1 MAREWTP
8 KGLHQF
14 VGESLIVRFARPGV
28 KAIDLGSGG
37 GAMAERMHSLGCEVV
52 SADLSA
58 RGFEANLPH
67 IAIDL
72 NQPDFAS
79 ILGLEVYG
87 LVTAIEVIEHLESPV
102 SFLRNVRCMLCPGGV
117 AVISTPNV
125 DSLPTR
131 LRFLQNGKIRMMD
144 DRGEPTHISP
154 IFLDL
159 LQQKFLPLA
168 GLRLR
173 EHLIFPPGGFHA
185 SRKSVAW
192 LMRLGARAFAAKSIV
207 GDHNVFLVEALKCN

>member
-8 KGLHQF
+8 TGLHQF
-14 VGESLIVRFARPGV
+14 VGESLILRYARLGL

-37 GAMAERMHSLGCEVV
+37 GAMADRMHSLGCEVV

-58 RGFEANLPH
+58 KGYEAKHPH
-67 IAIDL
+67 ITIDL
-72 NQPDFAS
+72 NQADFAS
-79 ILGLEVYG
+79 ILGLNAYG
-87 LVTAIEVIEHLESPV
+87 LITAIEVIEHLESPV
-102 SFLRNVRCMLCPGGV
+102 SFLRNVRRMLSVGGV

-131 LRFLQNGKIRMMD
+131 LRFLQTGKIRMMD

-154 IFLDL
+154 IFFDL

-168 GLRLR
+168 GLSLR
-173 EHLIFPPGGFHA
+173 EHLVFPPNGFHA
-185 SRKSVAW
+185 SRKPVAW

-207 GDHNVFLVEALKCN
+207 GDHNVFLLEASS